1 MIEEVMKMTVIA
13 IVRVR
18 GVRSMKPRTK
28 RTLELLKLQRPNH
41 CVVFKSTPQILG
53 MVNIAKDYVTFGEI
67 SEEMLSALLAKRGEK
82 GSKMLSEI
90 MKEADFKKAAKEIFE
105 GKKISEFADPVF
117 RLHPPRGG
125 YKDIK
130 SVFPMG
136 DLGKRTDMDGFIKK
150 MM

>member
-1 MIEEVMKMTVIA
+1 MTVIA
-13 IVRVR
+13 IVRIR

-41 CVVFKSTPQILG
+41 CVIYPSTPQVLG
-53 MVNIAKDYVTFGEI
+53 MVNIAKDYVAFGEI
-67 SEEMLSALLAKRGEK
+67 SEDMLAALLEKRGEK
-82 GSKMLSEI
+82 GAKMLSEM
-90 MKEADFKKAAKEIFE
+90 MKEAELKKVAKEIFS
-105 GKKISEFADPVF
+105 GKKVSEFADPVF

-130 SVFPMG
+130 NVFPQG
-136 DLGKRTDMDGFIKK
+136 DLGKRTDMDEFIKR